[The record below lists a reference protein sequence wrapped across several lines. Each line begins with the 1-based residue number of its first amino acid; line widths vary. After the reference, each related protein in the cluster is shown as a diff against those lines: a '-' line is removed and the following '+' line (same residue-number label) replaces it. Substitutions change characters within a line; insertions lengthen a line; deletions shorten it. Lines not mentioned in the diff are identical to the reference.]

1 MTDALLH
8 IWAAS
13 SGWEGPFQHE
23 EVIVLASDR
32 DTARIAAEEAFAGA
46 GQPIC
51 RAKMW
56 IADLGPAE
64 AGTATPTRRSG
75 ELLAHG
81 GEPVEL
87 RCTPPPPGT
96 DE

>member
-1 MTDALLH
+1 MTDAPLH

-13 SGWEGPFQHE
+13 SGWEGPFQLE
-23 EVIVLASDR
+23 EVIVLAADR
-32 DTARIAAEEAFAGA
+32 DAARIAAEQAFDDA

-56 IADLGPAE
+56 IADLGAAH
-64 AGTATPTRRSG
+64 AGVATRPRRSG

-87 RCTPPPPGT
+87 RCGPTTGGG
-96 DE
+96 E

>member
-1 MTDALLH
+1 M
-8 IWAAS
+8 WAAS

-23 EVIVLASDR
+23 EVIVLAPDR
-32 DTARIAAEEAFAGA
+32 DGARVAAEAAFTAA
-46 GQPIC
+46 AQPIC

-64 AGTATPTRRSG
+64 AGATTPPRRSG

-87 RCTPPPPGT
+87 RCAPPVTGA
-96 DE
+96 DG